1 MFYTRSPLRNILEVV
16 RNSIEEP
23 FRVIYSRAEAQALGL
38 KYPVTNEGV
47 LPLARSPN
55 APWTGTTIN
64 PDFPTPYSTQ
74 WLVSIVEAVDR
85 HDRG

>member
-1 MFYTRSPLRNILEVV
+1 MYYTRSPLRNILEVV

-74 WLVSIVEAVDR
+74 WLASLSRQLTNTISV
-85 HDRG
+85 